1 MNIQDSFIKLKTS
14 DVTITYLEA
23 DGQEFT
29 QTYATLFENAIKVLG
44 GYQSAG
50 LKKGSLLVFQLKS
63 IQAQITC
70 FWAGIL
76 GGMVP
81 AILPL
86 AQDEKSRAYLQ
97 SVLNTLEDPI
107 IISDLEGVTTLFEN
121 NLLMYR
127 ALTES
132 SPGIIVS
139 VSDTDPGMIQFTSGT
154 SSDPKGAVLTTR
166 NLQEGG
172 IASSIIVR
180 DNVQER
186 YLSWLPLSHC
196 FGFVGYHLVPIVN
209 NFPQYL
215 MSPLQFV
222 KNPNRWLEKLSQF
235 SATVTGAALFGIELL
250 LKVGIKQNRAVNLD
264 TVYICF
270 CGGED
275 VNPLSLTAFEDQTAP
290 MGWARDTLKPAYGL
304 SETTMGV
311 AYTPYGSP
319 FRMDYFLGSGIAIGE
334 KLFFCDPDDDT
345 IGRMSVGVL
354 DECNEVVI
362 KDLAGNILDPEYLG
376 LIHIRGTNVMQ
387 GYYSKTKNTPTGV
400 DEDVF
405 FNTGDLGFFR
415 NGWLNI
421 FGRYKDI
428 IIVNGENYLVSDL
441 EKTGKQALP
450 ENTNL
455 IVVQGKNRNTQDNC
469 LILFS
474 DSKNPETLTLA
485 GQSISAI
492 WQLPIKWGVMID
504 EIPRTTSGKIN
515 RLALAVAWENGDYD
529 HYDLAIPL
537 SNVSEST
544 LDGPYNEMANCWAD
558 VLKISPAMIGLDS
571 HFIFDLGGDS
581 LGLIDLINQLEQ
593 TSGIKI
599 NTNQFRNYLTLTEMT
614 NYILSL

>member
-1 MNIQDSFIKLKTS
+1 MNIQDSFIKLKNS

-23 DGQEFT
+23 DGQELT
-29 QTYATLFENAIKVLG
+29 QTYATLFENAMKVLG

-63 IQAQITC
+63 IEAQITC

-97 SVLNTLEDPI
+97 SVLSALDNPI

-121 NLLMYR
+121 NLLMFR
-127 ALTES
+127 ALAES
-132 SPGIIVS
+132 SPGTIAS

-166 NLQEGG
+166 NLLEGG
-172 IASSIIVR
+172 VASSIIVR
-180 DNVQER
+180 ENVQER

-215 MSPLQFV
+215 MSPLQFAQ
-222 KNPNRWLEKLSQF
+222 NPNRWLEKLSQF

-250 LKVGIKQNRAVNLD
+250 LKVGIKQNRSVNLD
-264 TVYICF
+264 SVYICF

-275 VNPLSLTAFEDQTAP
+275 VNPLSLTAFEEQTAP
-290 MGWARDTLKPAYGL
+290 LGWTRDTLKPAYGL

-334 KLFFCDPDDDT
+334 ILFFCDPDDDT

-362 KDLAGNILDPEYLG
+362 KDLA
-376 LIHIRGTNVMQ
+376 
-387 GYYSKTKNTPTGV
+387 
-400 DEDVF
+400 
-405 FNTGDLGFFR
+405 
-415 NGWLNI
+415 
-421 FGRYKDI
+421 
-428 IIVNGENYLVSDL
+428 
-441 EKTGKQALP
+441 
-450 ENTNL
+450 
-455 IVVQGKNRNTQDNC
+455 
-469 LILFS
+469 
-474 DSKNPETLTLA
+474 
-485 GQSISAI
+485 
-492 WQLPIKWGVMID
+492 
-504 EIPRTTSGKIN
+504 
-515 RLALAVAWENGDYD
+515 
-529 HYDLAIPL
+529 
-537 SNVSEST
+537 
-544 LDGPYNEMANCWAD
+544 
-558 VLKISPAMIGLDS
+558 
-571 HFIFDLGGDS
+571 
-581 LGLIDLINQLEQ
+581 
-593 TSGIKI
+593 
-599 NTNQFRNYLTLTEMT
+599 
-614 NYILSL
+614 

>member
-1 MNIQDSFIKLKTS
+1 MNIQDSFIKLKNS

-29 QTYATLFENAIKVLG
+29 QTYATLFENAMKVLG
-44 GYQSAG
+44 GYQSHG
-50 LKKGSLLVFQLKS
+50 LKKGSQLVFQLKS

-86 AQDEKSRAYLQ
+86 AQDEKSRVYLQ
-97 SVLNTLEDPI
+97 SVLSSLDNPI

-121 NLLMYR
+121 NLLIFR
-127 ALTES
+127 ALAES
-132 SPGIIVS
+132 SPGTIAS
-139 VSDTDPGMIQFTSGT
+139 VSDIDPGMIQFTSGT

-166 NLQEGG
+166 NLLEGG
-172 IASSIIVR
+172 VASSIIVR
-180 DNVQER
+180 ENVQER

-222 KNPNRWLEKLSQF
+222 QNPNRWLEKLSQF

-275 VNPLSLTAFEDQTAP
+275 VNPLSLTAFEEQTAP
-290 MGWARDTLKPAYGL
+290 LGWTRDTLKPAYGL

-362 KDLAGNILDPEYLG
+362 KDLAGNILEPEYLG

-387 GYYSKTKNTPTGV
+387 GYYSKTKTTPTGV
-400 DEDVF
+400 DEDGW

-415 NGWLNI
+415 KDWLNI

-441 EKTGKQALP
+441 EKTGKQVLP

-455 IVVQGKNRNTQDNC
+455 IVVQGKDRNTQDNC

-474 DSKNPETLTLA
+474 DSQNPEILTLA
-485 GQSISAI
+485 GQAISTT
-492 WQLPIKWGVMID
+492 WQLPITWGVIID
-504 EIPRTTSGKIN
+504 EIPKTTSGKTN

-529 HYDLAIPL
+529 DYDLAIPL
-537 SNVSEST
+537 GSISESS
-544 LDGPYNEMANCWAD
+544 LKGPYKEMADYWSAI
-558 VLKISPAMIGLDS
+558 LKISPAMISLDS
-571 HFIFDLGGDS
+571 HFVFDLGGDS
-581 LGLIDLINQLEQ
+581 LGLIDLIHQLEKAY
-593 TSGIKI
+593 GIKI
-599 NTNQFRNYLTLTEMT
+599 NPDQLRHHLSLKEMT
-614 NYILSL
+614 HFIQTL

>member
-1 MNIQDSFIKLKTS
+1 MNIQDSFIKLQNS

-23 DGQEFT
+23 DGQEST
-29 QTYATLFENAIKVLG
+29 QTYATLFDNAMKVLG

-50 LKKGSLLVFQLKS
+50 LKKGSLLVFQLKN

-70 FWAGIL
+70 FWAAIL

-86 AQDEKSRAYLQ
+86 AQDEKSRAYLH
-97 SVLNTLEDPI
+97 SVLTALDNPT

-121 NLLMYR
+121 NLLMFR
-127 ALTES
+127 ALTEAA
-132 SPGIIVS
+132 PGTIVS

-180 DNVQER
+180 ENVSER

-215 MSPLQFV
+215 MSPIQFV
-222 KNPNRWLEKLSQF
+222 QNPNRWLEKLSQF

-250 LKVGIKQNRAVNLD
+250 LKVGIKQNEAVDL
-264 TVYICF
+264 TSLYICF

-275 VNPLSLTAFEDQTAP
+275 VNPLSLTSFEAQTAP
-290 MGWARDTLKPAYGL
+290 MGWTPDTLKPAYGL

-311 AYTPYGSP
+311 AYTPYGSS
-319 FRMDYFLGSGIAIGE
+319 FRMDYFLGSGIAVGE

-354 DECNEVVI
+354 DECNQVVI
-362 KDLAGNILDPEYLG
+362 KDLAGNILEPEYLG
-376 LIHIRGTNVMQ
+376 LIHIRGSNVMQ
-387 GYYSKTKNTPTGV
+387 GYYSKEKNAPTGL
-400 DEDVF
+400 DQDGW

-455 IVVQGKNRNTQDNC
+455 IVVQGKDRTSQENC

-474 DSKNPETLTLA
+474 DTKNPELLNRA
-485 GQSISAI
+485 GQTISAT
-492 WQLPIKWGVMID
+492 WQLPISWGVIID
-504 EIPRTTSGKIN
+504 EIPKTTSGKTN
-515 RLALAVAWENGDYD
+515 RLALAVAWENGDYSD
-529 HYDLAIPL
+529 YDLAIPL
-537 SNVSEST
+537 GSIAQST
-544 LDGPYNEMANCWAD
+544 LEGPYKEMADYWAGI
-558 VLKISPAMIGLDS
+558 LKLSPGMISLDS
-571 HFIFDLGGDS
+571 HFIYDLGGDS
-581 LGLIDLINQLEQ
+581 LGLIDLIHQLEKASN
-593 TSGIKI
+593 TKI
-599 NTNQFRNYLTLTEMT
+599 STDQIRKHLTLKEMT
-614 NYILSL
+614 HYFQTL

>member
-1 MNIQDSFIKLKTS
+1 MNIQDSFIKLKNS

-23 DGQEFT
+23 DGQELT
-29 QTYATLFENAIKVLG
+29 QTYATLFENAMKVLG

-63 IQAQITC
+63 IEAQITC

-86 AQDEKSRAYLQ
+86 AQDEKSRVYLQ
-97 SVLNTLEDPI
+97 SVLSSLDNPI

-121 NLLMYR
+121 NLLMFR
-127 ALTES
+127 ALVES
-132 SPGIIVS
+132 SPGTIAS

-166 NLQEGG
+166 NLLEGG

-180 DNVQER
+180 ENVQER

-222 KNPNRWLEKLSQF
+222 QNPNRWLEKLSQF

-250 LKVGIKQNRAVNLD
+250 LKVGVKQNRAVNLD
-264 TVYICF
+264 SVYICF

-275 VNPLSLTAFEDQTAP
+275 VNPLSLSSFEAQIAP
-290 MGWARDTLKPAYGL
+290 LGWTRDTLKPAYGL

-319 FRMDYFLGSGIAIGE
+319 FRMDYFLGSGIAVGE

-362 KDLAGNILDPEYLG
+362 KDLSGSILEPEYLG

-387 GYYSKTKNTPTGV
+387 GYFSKDKNAPTGV
-400 DEDVF
+400 DENGW

-415 NGWLNI
+415 KGWLNI

-441 EKTGKQALP
+441 EKTGKQVLP

-455 IVVQGKNRNTQDNC
+455 IVVQGKDRNTQDNC

-474 DSKNPETLTLA
+474 DSQNPETLTLA
-485 GQSISAI
+485 GQAISAT
-492 WQLPIKWGVMID
+492 WQLPIAWGVIVD
-504 EIPRTTSGKIN
+504 EIPKTTSGKIN
-515 RLALAVAWENGDYD
+515 RLALAVAWENGDFGD
-529 HYDLAIPL
+529 YDLAIPL
-537 SNVSEST
+537 GSISESS
-544 LDGPYNEMANCWAD
+544 LDGPYKEMADYWSAI
-558 VLKISPAMIGLDS
+558 LKISPAMISLDS
-571 HFIFDLGGDS
+571 HFVFDLGGDS
-581 LGLIDLINQLEQ
+581 LGLIDLIHQLEKAY
-593 TSGIKI
+593 GIKI
-599 NTNQFRNYLTLTEMT
+599 NPDQLRHHLSLKEMT
-614 NYILSL
+614 HFIQTL

>member
-1 MNIQDSFIKLKTS
+1 MNIQDSFIKLKNS

-29 QTYATLFENAIKVLG
+29 QTYATLFENAMKVLG
-44 GYQSAG
+44 GYQSYG
-50 LKKGSLLVFQLKS
+50 LKKGSQLVFQLKS

-86 AQDEKSRAYLQ
+86 AQDEKSRVYLQ
-97 SVLNTLEDPI
+97 SVLSSLDNPI

-121 NLLMYR
+121 NLLMFR
-127 ALTES
+127 ALAES
-132 SPGIIVS
+132 SPGTIAS

-166 NLQEGG
+166 NLLEGG
-172 IASSIIVR
+172 VASSIIVR
-180 DNVQER
+180 ENVQER

-222 KNPNRWLEKLSQF
+222 QNPNRWLEKLSQF

-250 LKVGIKQNRAVNLD
+250 LKVGIKQNRSVNLD
-264 TVYICF
+264 SVYICF

-275 VNPLSLTAFEDQTAP
+275 VNPLSLTAFEEQTAP
-290 MGWARDTLKPAYGL
+290 LGWTRDTLKPAYGL

-362 KDLAGNILDPEYLG
+362 KDLAGNILEPEYLG

-387 GYYSKTKNTPTGV
+387 GYYSKTKTTPTGV
-400 DEDVF
+400 DEDGW

-441 EKTGKQALP
+441 EKTGKQLLP

-455 IVVQGKNRNTQDNC
+455 IVVQGKDRTTQDNC

-474 DSKNPETLTLA
+474 DSQNLETFTLA
-485 GQSISAI
+485 GQAISTT
-492 WQLPIKWGVMID
+492 WQLPITWGVIVD
-504 EIPRTTSGKIN
+504 EIPKTTSGKIN

-529 HYDLAIPL
+529 DYDLATPL
-537 SNVSEST
+537 GSISESS
-544 LDGPYNEMANCWAD
+544 LDGPYKEMADYWSAI
-558 VLKISPAMIGLDS
+558 LKISPAMISLDS
-571 HFIFDLGGDS
+571 HFVFDLGGDS
-581 LGLIDLINQLEQ
+581 LGLIDLIHQLEKAY
-593 TSGIKI
+593 GIKI
-599 NTNQFRNYLTLTEMT
+599 NPDQLRHHLSLKEMT
-614 NYILSL
+614 HFIQTL

>member
-1 MNIQDSFIKLKTS
+1 MNIQDSFCKLKNS
-14 DVTITYLEA
+14 AVTITYWEA

-29 QTYATLFENAIKVLG
+29 QTYTTLYKNAMKVLG
-44 GYQSAG
+44 GLQSHG
-50 LKKGSLLVFQLKS
+50 LKKGSLLVLQLNS
-63 IQAQITC
+63 LQAQITC

-86 AQDEKSRAYLQ
+86 AQDDKSRAYLQ
-97 SVLNTLEDPI
+97 SVLAVLDNPV
-107 IISDLEGVTTLFEN
+107 IISDLEGVTSLFEN
-121 NLLMYR
+121 RLLMYR
-127 ALTES
+127 ALTEFT
-132 SPGIIVS
+132 PGVICK
-139 VSDTDPGMIQFTSGT
+139 SDDSDPGMIQFTSGT
-154 SSDPKGAVLTTR
+154 CAAPKGAILTVG
-166 NLQEGG
+166 NLLEGG

-180 DNVQER
+180 KNVAER

-222 KNPNRWLEKLSQF
+222 KHPNAWLEKLSQF
-235 SATVTGAALFGIELL
+235 SATVTGAALFGLELL
-250 LKVGIKQNRAVNLD
+250 LKVGLKPNRDVDLS

-275 VNPLSLTAFEDQTAP
+275 VNPLSLTSFESQAAP
-290 MGWARDTLKPAYGL
+290 MGWAKDTLKPAYGL

-311 AYTPYGSP
+311 AYTPYGRS
-319 FRMDYFLGSGIAIGE
+319 FQMDYFLGSGIAIGN

-345 IGRMSVGVL
+345 IGRMSVGIL

-362 KDLAGNILDPEYLG
+362 KDLDDQILDPEYLG
-376 LIHIRGTNVMQ
+376 LIHIRGSNVMS
-387 GYYSKTKNTPTGV
+387 GYYSKDPHEPSGV
-400 DEDVF
+400 DENGW

-415 NGWLNI
+415 KGWLNV

-441 EKTGKQALP
+441 EKTAKQGLS

-455 IVVQGKNRNTQDNC
+455 IVVQGRDRSTQENK

-474 DSKNPETLTLA
+474 DSKDPETLTKG
-485 GQSISAI
+485 GQAISST
-492 WQLPIKWGVMID
+492 WQIPIAWGVMID
-504 EIPRTTSGKIN
+504 EIPKTPSGKIN
-515 RLALAVAWENGDYD
+515 RLALAVAWENGDYN
-529 HYDLAIPL
+529 HYDLAIPFT
-537 SNVSEST
+537 SNATST
-544 LDGPYNEMANCWAD
+544 LDGAYQEMAEYWAEI
-558 VLKISPAMIGLDS
+558 LKIPTALISPES

-581 LGLIDLINQLEQ
+581 LSLIDLLNRLEQ
-593 TSGIKI
+593 TYSIKV
-599 NTNQFRNYLTLTEMT
+599 NTDQIRNQLTLQEMT
-614 NYILSL
+614 HYIQTL

>member
-1 MNIQDSFIKLKTS
+1 MNIQDSFIKLKNS

-29 QTYATLFENAIKVLG
+29 QTYAMLFENAMKVLG
-44 GYQSAG
+44 GYQYHG
-50 LKKGSLLVFQLKS
+50 LKKGFQLVFQLKS

-70 FWAGIL
+70 FWAAIL

-97 SVLNTLEDPI
+97 SVLNTLDNPTI
-107 IISDLEGVTTLFEN
+107 VSDLEGVTTLFEN
-121 NLLMYR
+121 NLLMFR
-127 ALTES
+127 GLVES
-132 SPGIIVS
+132 SPGTIAA

-166 NLQEGG
+166 NLLEGG

-180 DNVQER
+180 DNVSER

-222 KNPNRWLEKLSQF
+222 QNPNRWLEKLSQF

-275 VNPLSLTAFEDQTAP
+275 VNPLSLTAFEAQTAP
-290 MGWARDTLKPAYGL
+290 MGWAQDTLKPAYGL

-319 FRMDYFLGSGIAIGE
+319 FRMDYFLGSGITIGE

-354 DECNEVVI
+354 DECNEVAI
-362 KDLAGNILDPEYLG
+362 KDLDGNILAPEYLG

-387 GYYSKTKNTPTGV
+387 GYFSKNKNAPTGV
-400 DEDVF
+400 DPNGW

-415 NGWLNI
+415 KGWLNI

-441 EKTGKQALP
+441 EKTGKQVLP

-455 IVVQGKNRNTQDNC
+455 IVVQGKDRNTQENC

-474 DSKNPETLTLA
+474 DSQNPETLTLA
-485 GQSISAI
+485 GQAISAT
-492 WQLPIKWGVMID
+492 WQLPIAWGVIVA
-504 EIPRTTSGKIN
+504 EIPKTTSGKIN
-515 RLALAVAWENGDYD
+515 RLALAVAWENGDYGD
-529 HYDLAIPL
+529 YDLTIPL
-537 SNVSEST
+537 GSISEST
-544 LDGPYNEMANCWAD
+544 LDGPYKEMADYWAGI
-558 VLKISPAMIGLDS
+558 LKISPAMISLNS

-581 LGLIDLINQLEQ
+581 LGLIDLIHQLEKIH
-593 TSGIKI
+593 GIKI
-599 NTNQFRNYLTLTEMT
+599 DMAQFRNHLTLTEMT
-614 NYILSL
+614 NYIQSL

>member
-1 MNIQDSFIKLKTS
+1 MNIQDSFIKLKKS

-29 QTYATLFENAIKVLG
+29 QTYATLFENAMKVLG
-44 GYQSAG
+44 GYQSHG
-50 LKKGSLLVFQLKS
+50 LKKGSQLVFQLKS

-97 SVLNTLEDPI
+97 SVLSALDNPI

-121 NLLMYR
+121 NLLMFR
-127 ALTES
+127 TLAES
-132 SPGIIVS
+132 SPGTIAS

-154 SSDPKGAVLTTR
+154 SSDPKGAVLTTC
-166 NLQEGG
+166 NLLEGG
-172 IASSIIVR
+172 VASSIIVR
-180 DNVQER
+180 ENVQER

-222 KNPNRWLEKLSQF
+222 QNPNRWLEKLSQF

-275 VNPLSLTAFEDQTAP
+275 VNPLSLTAFEEQTTP

-362 KDLAGNILDPEYLG
+362 KDLAGNILEPEYLG
-376 LIHIRGTNVMQ
+376 LIHIRGTNVMK
-387 GYYSKTKNTPTGV
+387 GYFSKHKNAPTGV
-400 DEDVF
+400 DQNGW

-415 NGWLNI
+415 KGWLNI

-441 EKTGKQALP
+441 EKTGKQVLP

-455 IVVQGKNRNTQDNC
+455 IVVQVKDRNTQDNC

-474 DSKNPETLTLA
+474 DSQNPETLTLA
-485 GQSISAI
+485 GQAISTT
-492 WQLPIKWGVMID
+492 WQLPIAWGVIVD
-504 EIPRTTSGKIN
+504 EIPKTTSGKIN
-515 RLALAVAWENGDYD
+515 RLALAVAWENGDFGD
-529 HYDLAIPL
+529 YDLAIPL
-537 SNVSEST
+537 GSISESS
-544 LDGPYNEMANCWAD
+544 LDGPYKEMADYWSAI
-558 VLKISPAMIGLDS
+558 LKISPAMISLDS
-571 HFIFDLGGDS
+571 HFVFDLGGDS
-581 LGLIDLINQLEQ
+581 LGLIDLIHQLEKAY
-593 TSGIKI
+593 GIKI
-599 NTNQFRNYLTLTEMT
+599 NPDQLRYHLTLTEMT
-614 NYILSL
+614 HFIQTL